1 MDNMFLICEAI
12 KKVKY
17 EIHMVFLRLSINK
30 RFMKENNKIDN
41 PLKKTYCFAIDY
53 ILTCTDVIK

>member
-1 MDNMFLICEAI
+1 VDNMFLICEAI